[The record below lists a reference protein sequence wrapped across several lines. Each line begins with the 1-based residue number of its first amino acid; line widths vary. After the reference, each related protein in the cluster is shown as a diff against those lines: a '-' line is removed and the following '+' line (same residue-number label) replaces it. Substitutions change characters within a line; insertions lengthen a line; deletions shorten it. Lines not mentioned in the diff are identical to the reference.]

1 MSTIAL
7 VVTTFCAALLF
18 GRFVFSAAKMPSLDH
33 ARSSV
38 LSCLPHGPENQIL
51 AALARKTKCA
61 MVLTGADRKIEW
73 VNEGYCELSGFAAD
87 EVLGQS
93 LEQWLI
99 CQQGDLVSTQ
109 AIRDALSEGKPFRG
123 RVLNHTKYGRKCWC
137 DLDVQPQFS
146 ANGALLGFFAI
157 EVDITEAVSARQNAE
172 SMLRE
177 TRALRNTMNDHTLF
191 SIANRAGKIVDV
203 NDGFCR
209 VSGYSKEELLGRDH
223 RILNSGH
230 HPKEFWIK
238 VWRQISSGKPWRG
251 EICNRAKDGTLYWV
265 DSTIVP
271 QLDSSGK
278 IERYVSLRF
287 DITPQKQAEQRLDLA
302 IRAAGIGMWDWDI
315 RSNQV
320 YFNDSFFTMLGY
332 PPGDL
337 PMTLDTWK
345 NLCHPAD
352 IESIWG
358 KVCQYLAGEIDSYC
372 CEHRLRTKGGD
383 YVWVRDAGEIVE
395 RDKHGNPTRLIGL
408 HIDIDTVHSALE
420 SAQAASLAK
429 SEFLANMSHEIRT
442 PMTAIIGY
450 TDLLVG
456 DHDTRSNEQQSLEA
470 LNIIRSNADHLLSVI
485 NDILDMSKIE
495 AGRMTLER
503 IAMNP
508 QELLDQ
514 VVALLEPRARGKGI
528 KLTLRYDSLL
538 PERVETDP
546 TRLRQVLLNLVGNAI
561 KFTEIGSVTIAACF
575 HPESN
580 LLQIRVIDT
589 GIGMTPEQ
597 VSAIAQFNAFSQA
610 DTSMTRR
617 FGGTGLGLR
626 ISNALAKILGG
637 ELTIE
642 SKYGQGSTFIV
653 SIPTASLPDVPLI
666 SVLQAPAE
674 KIPAP
679 VNQQRISTEQP
690 PQPLAGVRILLAEDG
705 PDNQRL
711 VSFLLRK
718 AGAEVTVA
726 ENGRIAAETIE
737 KASDEE
743 RPQVI
748 LMDMQM
754 PELDGYKATQRLRD
768 FGIQQPIIA
777 LTAHAMA
784 GDRQKCIDAGCDDY
798 MTKPLDRKHLIET
811 CTQYANQA
819 AKRGSQH
826 TCQGN
831 GSQ

>member
-1 MSTIAL
+1 MSIIAL
-7 VVTTFCAALLF
+7 VVTTFCAALLI
-18 GRFVFSAAKMPSLDH
+18 GRFVFSTVKIPAFDH

-38 LSCLPHGPENQIL
+38 LSCLPHGPESQIL
-51 AALARKTKCA
+51 AALARRTKCA
-61 MVLTGADRKIEW
+61 MVLSGADRKIEW
-73 VNEGYCELSGFAAD
+73 VNEGYCELSGFAAH
-87 EVLGQS
+87 EVVGQS

-99 CQQGDLVSTQ
+99 CQQGDPVSRQ
-109 AIRDALSEGKPFRG
+109 AIRDAISEGKPFRG
-123 RVLNHTKYGRKCWC
+123 RVLNHTKYGRRCWC

-146 ANGALLGFFAI
+146 SNGTLLGFFAI

-177 TRALRNTMNDHTLF
+177 TRALRDTMNEHTLF
-191 SIANRAGKIVDV
+191 SIADRAGKIVDV

-209 VSGYSKEELLGRDH
+209 VSGYSQEELIGKDH

-230 HPKEFWIK
+230 HPKDFWVK
-238 VWRQISSGKPWRG
+238 VWKQISSGKPWRG

-271 QLDSSGK
+271 QLDHAGK

-332 PPGDL
+332 APGEL

-345 NLCHPAD
+345 SLCHPAD
-352 IESIWG
+352 IENIWG
-358 KVCQYLAGEIDSYC
+358 KVCQYLAGEIDSLC
-372 CEHRLRTKGGD
+372 CEHRLRTKRGD
-383 YVWVRDAGEIVE
+383 YVWARDAGEIVE
-395 RDKHGNPTRLIGL
+395 RDKHGNPIRLIGL

-456 DHDTRSNEQQSLEA
+456 DHDTRSDEQQSLEA

-503 IAMNP
+503 IAINP
-508 QELLDQ
+508 HELLDQ

-528 KLTLRYDSLL
+528 KLTLRYDSPL
-538 PERVETDP
+538 PERIETDP
-546 TRLRQVLLNLVGNAI
+546 TRLRQVILNLVGNAI

-575 HPESN
+575 HPASHR
-580 LLQIRVIDT
+580 LQVRVIDT

-597 VSAIAQFNAFSQA
+597 VAAIAEFNAFSQA
-610 DTSMTRR
+610 DSSMTRR

-642 SKYGQGSTFIV
+642 SRYGFGSTFEV
-653 SIPTASLPDVPLI
+653 SITTGNLPDVPLI
-666 SVLQAPAE
+666 SMLGTPAE
-674 KIPAP
+674 QRTAVTNP
-679 VNQQRISTEQP
+679 QQTSSDSTSR
-690 PQPLAGVRILLAEDG
+690 PLAGVRILLAEDG

-711 VSFLLRK
+711 VSFLLRR
-718 AGAEVTVA
+718 AGANVTVA
-726 ENGRIAAETIE
+726 ENGRVAAETIE
-737 KASDEE
+737 RASEE
-743 RPQVI
+743 QRPEII

-754 PELDGYKATQRLRD
+754 PELDGYKATQRLRK
-768 FGIQQPIIA
+768 FGIEQPIIA

-798 MTKPLDRKHLIET
+798 MTKPLDRKQLIET
-811 CTQYANQA
+811 CSQYANRDA
-819 AKRGSQH
+819 NRDTQH